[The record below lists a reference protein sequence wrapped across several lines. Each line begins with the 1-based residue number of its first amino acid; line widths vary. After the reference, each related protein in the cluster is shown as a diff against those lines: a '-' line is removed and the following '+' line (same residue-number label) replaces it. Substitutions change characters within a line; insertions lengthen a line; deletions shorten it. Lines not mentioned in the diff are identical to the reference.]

1 MKFSVPVV
9 LCMSLAAATAYA
21 DDTTTTKSQPRVEQ
35 TQKDQQFQKDEQTR
49 QTQKDQRTQQAQMDK
64 SEDVDTFFA
73 FDSADLPA
81 GTSQDLQKLVDWAKC
96 NPKHAIILE
105 GHADKTGPTAYNLEL
120 SGRRAAAV
128 RQRLIDMGVPS
139 QRIVI
144 TLYGELGKPQATAA
158 KDRRVSG
165 RTVDTPVE
173 PSALNG

>member
-9 LCMSLAAATAYA
+9 LCMSLAAASAYA
-21 DDTTTTKSQPRVEQ
+21 DDTTTKSQPEGQMQKSDAQMQKSDSQ
-35 TQKDQQFQKDEQTR
+35 TQKSDA
-49 QTQKDQRTQQAQMDK
+49 QTQK

-81 GTSQDLQKLVDWAKC
+81 GASQDLQKLSDWAKC

-105 GHADKTGPTAYNLEL
+105 GHADRTGPTAYNLEL
-120 SGRRAAAV
+120 SGKRAATV

-144 TLYGELGKPQATAA
+144 TLYGELGKPQPTLA
-158 KDRRVSG
+158 KERRVSA
-165 RTVDTPVE
+165 RAVDTPVE

>member
-9 LCMSLAAATAYA
+9 LCMSLAAASAYA
-21 DDTTTTKSQPRVEQ
+21 DDTTTSQP
-35 TQKDQQFQKDEQTR
+35 
-49 QTQKDQRTQQAQMDK
+49 QAQMEKADRSQDMSQDKSQDKSKDTSQDKSQTTK

-81 GTSQDLQKLVDWAKC
+81 GASEDLQKLVDWAKC

-105 GHADKTGPTAYNLEL
+105 GNADKRGTTAYNLEL
-120 SGRRAAAV
+120 SGKRAAAV

-144 TLYGELGKPQATAA
+144 TLYGELGKPQPTYA
-158 KDRRVSG
+158 KQRRVSA
-165 RTVDTPVE
+165 RAVDTPVT
-173 PSALNG
+173 PSELNG

>member
-9 LCMSLAAATAYA
+9 LCMSLAAASAYA
-21 DDTTTTKSQPRVEQ
+21 DDTTNYQPQTQERQDKAQDSAQAKDKAQAQAQDKAQAQDTMNKSQ
-35 TQKDQQFQKDEQTR
+35 
-49 QTQKDQRTQQAQMDK
+49 
-64 SEDVDTFFA
+64 DVDTFFA

-81 GTSQDLQKLVDWAKC
+81 AASEDLQKLVDWAKC

-105 GHADKTGPTAYNLEL
+105 GHADRTGPTAYNLEL
-120 SGRRAAAV
+120 SGKRAATV

-144 TLYGELGKPQATAA
+144 TLYGELGKPQPTLA
-158 KDRRVSG
+158 KERRVSA
-165 RTVDTPVE
+165 RAVDTPVE